1 MPPFTLSV
9 VVIYGS
15 RVRLV
20 SPISRDTTQNLY
32 IVPNGSVAF
41 RIEHQ
46 LLGVNFVSRKG
57 RKKNNFEASVHFEC
71 VGIDDYKL
79 ERPNDPKRSDD

>member
-9 VVIYGS
+9 VVIYYGS

-20 SPISRDTTQNLY
+20 SPEIILLKILDH
-32 IVPNGSVAF
+32 IAPNGSVAF

-46 LLGVNFVSRKG
+46 LLGVNSVSRKG
-57 RKKNNFEASVHFEC
+57 RKKNTLKQLSTSSVS
-71 VGIDDYKL
+71 V
-79 ERPNDPKRSDD
+79 